1 MTTKEYG
8 LLCYNGSERAPNFY
22 YRNQALCDSILA
34 LIIFALVGAMLFA
47 MAQHGVMA
55 S

>member
-8 LLCYNGSERAPNFY
+8 LLCYNGSKRAPNFY
-22 YRNQALCDSILA
+22 YRNQALCDFILA
-34 LIIFALVGAMLFA
+34 LIIFALVGAMLFV
-47 MAQHGVMA
+47 MAQYGVMA